1 MRSIILVLFLFV
13 FGSSQVGGASHTFA
27 AESPEAGAR
36 FAEPMV
42 QPMPEPPQE
51 PPLLEGEVAPVLAGE
66 MPMRTYSIDF
76 YRLPGGLT
84 AETIQAIAMPI
95 EETIMVGAEKM
106 GNRLQ
111 GRVSIRFEPPQT
123 GPCAIRG
130 LTLSNDRTMRLF
142 YEPEVDTNRVIA
154 IMAHEFIHQLQHDYY
169 GVPDHLQSDN
179 ILLEGM
185 AVWASSAY
193 FVDAEGRP
201 LYHVRARQA
210 LVDGTLLP
218 LATDLVADC
227 RTTTRVNIYDQWGSF
242 VEYLINTYG
251 REQFD
256 AVYRDSTGRAAGSA
270 NYQGVYGKS
279 LEQLEAEW
287 IEWLWNTP

>member
-1 MRSIILVLFLFV
+1 MRSIILALFLFA
-13 FGSSQVGGASHTFA
+13 FGAIQVEGTSHVFA
-27 AESPEAGAR
+27 ASPPESGVR
-36 FAEPMV
+36 LAEPMV
-42 QPMPEPPQE
+42 QPIVEPPQE
-51 PPLLEGEVAPVLAGE
+51 PPLLQGEAAPVLADE

-76 YRLPGGLT
+76 YRLRGGLS

-95 EETIMVGAEKM
+95 EETIISGTEKM
-106 GNRLQ
+106 GNTLQ

-123 GPCAIRG
+123 GACAIRG

-142 YEPEVDTNRVIA
+142 YEPEVDTNRVIN
-154 IMAHEFIHQLQHDYY
+154 ILAHEFIHQLQHDYY
-169 GVPDHLQSDN
+169 GAADHLQSDN

-210 LVDGTLLP
+210 LVDGNLLP

-242 VEYLINTYG
+242 VEYLITVYG

-270 NYQGVYGKS
+270 NYQGVYDKS
-279 LEQLEAEW
+279 LAQLEAEW